1 MSRETADIAPISE
14 PAKAPG
20 RMAVLWRRFAV
31 WAERVRLIRLL
42 EIFTACAALVMGVLT
57 YVAMTPGATEVSLRQ
72 TQLLLLTDLVVLLGL
87 ISLVARRATMLWV
100 QRRRGA
106 AGSRLHARIVMLF
119 ALVASAPAILMSV
132 FAVLFFNL
140 GLQTWFSERVTS
152 AVKGSVAVAEA
163 YMQEHRKTIRADIL
177 GMAVDLNRDAPRLA
191 RNSLLLQQAM
201 ISLARLRGLSE
212 AMVFTS
218 SREIVAQTRFGMQF
232 ELDQFSDRL
241 LQETTNGQL
250 VFINSDSED
259 RVRALVRLDAY
270 LDLFLY
276 VGRYID
282 PRVSA
287 ELERTRE
294 AAAQYTRLE
303 QTRSQIE
310 VNFAVVFVLVSLLLL
325 LLAIWFSLLIATRL
339 VAPIGDV
346 VSAAEQISAGDLT
359 ARVREHSDDDEVG
372 NLGRAFNRMTEQL
385 GAQQA
390 ELLAA
395 NRQLDER
402 RRFTETVLSG
412 VSAGV
417 IGVDMLGRVTLPN
430 PSAQA
435 LLGTDFDSLVGRPFD
450 EVAPEMA
457 ELFRQLRDNPAE
469 QVARGQIMLQR
480 GEAPRSLLARVAR
493 EVTGNELLG
502 YVVTFDDV
510 TELVAAQRNAAW
522 ADIARRIAH
531 EIKNPL
537 TPIQLSAER
546 LKRKY
551 LREVTT
557 DPEIFAQCTDTI
569 IRQVGDIGRMVDEF
583 SAFAR
588 MPRPV
593 YRDEDLSQIVR
604 QSVFMQQVARTDVAF
619 ESRLPAEPVA
629 LRCDARQLAQ
639 VFTNLLQNA
648 LDAIDGREKPAEGE
662 SLPAGRIVIDL
673 RQAEGEAQLCIID
686 NGRGLPPDLAG
697 RLFEPYV
704 TTRAKGTGLGLAIV
718 KKIIEEHGGGITLED
733 ARRFD
738 PDAKSGSVARIRLPL
753 AAKPAAE
760 TEPGGGQPTQDNV
773 VRDNA
778 VRDNGARNDN
788 ANDPDRRRAEQQPA
802 EQQRAIGLSGHGA

>member
-1 MSRETADIAPISE
+1 
-14 PAKAPG
+14 
-20 RMAVLWRRFAV
+20 
-31 WAERVRLIRLL
+31 
-42 EIFTACAALVMGVLT
+42 
-57 YVAMTPGATEVSLRQ
+57 
-72 TQLLLLTDLVVLLGL
+72 
-87 ISLVARRATMLWV
+87 
-100 QRRRGA
+100 
-106 AGSRLHARIVMLF
+106 
-119 ALVASAPAILMSV
+119 
-132 FAVLFFNL
+132 
-140 GLQTWFSERVTS
+140 
-152 AVKGSVAVAEA
+152 
-163 YMQEHRKTIRADIL
+163 
-177 GMAVDLNRDAPRLA
+177 
-191 RNSLLLQQAM
+191 
-201 ISLARLRGLSE
+201 
-212 AMVFTS
+212 
-218 SREIVAQTRFGMQF
+218 
-232 ELDQFSDRL
+232 
-241 LQETTNGQL
+241 
-250 VFINSDSED
+250 
-259 RVRALVRLDAY
+259 
-270 LDLFLY
+270 
-276 VGRYID
+276 
-282 PRVSA
+282 
-287 ELERTRE
+287 
-294 AAAQYTRLE
+294 
-303 QTRSQIE
+303 
-310 VNFAVVFVLVSLLLL
+310 
-325 LLAIWFSLLIATRL
+325 
-339 VAPIGDV
+339 
-346 VSAAEQISAGDLT
+346 
-359 ARVREHSDDDEVG
+359 
-372 NLGRAFNRMTEQL
+372 
-385 GAQQA
+385 
-390 ELLAA
+390 
-395 NRQLDER
+395 
-402 RRFTETVLSG
+402 
-412 VSAGV
+412 
-417 IGVDMLGRVTLPN
+417 
-430 PSAQA
+430 
-435 LLGTDFDSLVGRPFD
+435 
-450 EVAPEMA
+450 
-457 ELFRQLRDNPAE
+457 
-469 QVARGQIMLQR
+469 MLQR

>member
-1 MSRETADIAPISE
+1 M
-14 PAKAPG
+14 
-20 RMAVLWRRFAV
+20 VWRRFTA
-31 WAERVRLIRLL
+31 WAERVRLIRLV
-42 EIFTACAALVMGVLT
+42 EISTACAALVMGVIT

-72 TQLLLLTDLVVLLGL
+72 TQLLLLTDLVLLLGL
-87 ISLVARRATMLWV
+87 ISLVARRATMLWM

-106 AGSRLHARIVMLF
+106 AGSRLHARIVVLF

-140 GLQTWFSERVTS
+140 GLQTWFSDRVTG

-177 GMAVDLNRDAPRLA
+177 GIAVDLNREAPRLV
-191 RNSLLLQQAM
+191 RNSLLLQQALL
-201 ISLARLRGLSE
+201 SLTRLRGLSE

-218 SREIVAQTRFGMQF
+218 SREIVAQTRLGMQL
-232 ELDQFSDRL
+232 EMDQFSDRL
-241 LQETTNGQL
+241 LQDASTGQL
-250 VFINSDSED
+250 IFINSDGEE

-276 VGRYID
+276 VGRFID

-310 VNFAVVFVLVSLLLL
+310 LNFAVVFVLVSLLLL
-325 LLAIWFSLLIATRL
+325 LLAIWFSLLVATRL
-339 VAPIGDV
+339 VTPIGEV
-346 VSAAEQISAGDLT
+346 VSAAERISSGDLT
-359 ARVREHSDDDEVG
+359 ARVNELTDNDELG

-430 PSAQA
+430 PSALA
-435 LLGTDFDSLVGRPFD
+435 LLQIDFESLAGRQF
-450 EVAPEMA
+450 EEAAPEMA
-457 ELFRQLRDNPAE
+457 ELFRQVRDNAAE
-469 QVARGQIMLQR
+469 QVARGQVILQR
-480 GEAPRSLLARVAR
+480 GEGPRSLLVRIAR

-502 YVVTFDDV
+502 FVVTFDDV
-510 TELVAAQRNAAW
+510 SELVAAQRNAAW

-551 LREVTT
+551 LKEVTT
-557 DPEIFAQCTDTI
+557 DPEVFAQCTDTI

-593 YRDEDLSQIVR
+593 YRDEDLNQIVR
-604 QSVFMQQVARTDVAF
+604 QSVFMQQVARSEVAF
-619 ESRLPAEPVA
+619 ETRLPVEPVP

-662 SLPAGRIVIDL
+662 SLAPGRIVIEL
-673 RQAEGEAQLCIID
+673 RQVEGEAQLCIVD
-686 NGRGLPPDLAG
+686 NGRGLPPGLAG

-718 KKIIEEHGGGITLED
+718 KKIIEEHGGGIGLED

-738 PDAKSGSVARIRLPL
+738 PDAKSGSVARVRLPV
-753 AAKPAAE
+753 AVMGVAQNPDAGESMGQNQAHDKNQS
-760 TEPGGGQPTQDNV
+760 PGE
-773 VRDNA
+773 A
-778 VRDNGARNDN
+778 ARNDN
-788 ANDPDRRRAEQQPA
+788 NADGTGRRQ
-802 EQQRAIGLSGHGA
+802 AIGSTTHGA